1 MKIRMFTDGACS
13 GNPGPGGYAA
23 LITLSDKPETVC
35 GFEEMT
41 TNNRMELSAVIN
53 GLERIFVEIFVKDQ
67 QIKEIEVISDSTYV
81 VNAINDKWI
90 SNWKTND
97 FKNKQGEKIK
107 NDDLWGKL
115 YDQLEVLNFIKT
127 NIIFTKV
134 KGHSGNY
141 FNEMVDGIARQQIKI
156 NMKREVN

>member
-97 FKNKQGEKIK
+97 FKNKQGDKIMF
-107 NDDLWGKL
+107 
-115 YDQLEVLNFIKT
+115 QLFGG
-127 NIIFTKV
+127 NIPT
-134 KGHSGNY
+134 
-141 FNEMVDGIARQQIKI
+141 
-156 NMKREVN
+156 